1 MTRLGLTPEVVLRVP
16 LLQLLPQPLRGEIRS
31 PPCPNI
37 YVVVSGQSQS
47 KGFLSEIMEDYRY
60 EAKLTAARQVNTG

>member
-1 MTRLGLTPEVVLRVP
+1 MTRLALTPEVVLRVP
-16 LLQLLPQPLRGEIRS
+16 LLQPLPQPLRGEIRS
-31 PPCPNI
+31 PPSPSI

-47 KGFLSEIMEDYRY
+47 KGVLSEIMEDYRY